1 MSDVLLRIRKVFE
14 DSGKSQTEI
23 GKKISKTSQYV
34 WKLLNDDSA
43 NPSDSVIKDICRELN
58 VNEEWL
64 RHGTGEMYIQS
75 DDRLAMYVSEITD
88 GDDDFIKD
96 LIEVYMELDQASKDA
111 LKLIA
116 DKMAEKRNGRER

>member
-1 MSDVLLRIRKVFE
+1 MTVNDRIKELRMSQNLTMEQFGERIGIKRSSVSLIE
-14 DSGKSQTEI
+14 SGK
-23 GKKISKTSQYV
+23 
-34 WKLLNDDSA
+34 N
-43 NPSDSVIKDICRELN
+43 NPSDQTIMLICREFN
-58 VNEEWL
+58 ISEEWL
-64 RHGTGEMYIQS
+64 RHGTGDMYIQS

>member
-1 MSDVLLRIRKVFE
+1 MTVNDRIKELRMSQNLTMEQFGEHIGIKRSSVSLIE
-14 DSGKSQTEI
+14 SGK
-23 GKKISKTSQYV
+23 
-34 WKLLNDDSA
+34 N
-43 NPSDSVIKDICRELN
+43 NPSDQTIMLICREFN
-58 VNEEWL
+58 ISEEWL
-64 RHGTGEMYIQS
+64 RHGTGDMYIQS